1 MPVVN
6 ACPICGRYHY
16 PECGKENQME
26 HYCGMCGMAVVSKPG
41 KRCSSCQAAED
52 ARRERQAE
60 RDKET
65 LRRLEQKPR
74 RLTDVYPEA
83 K

>member
-1 MPVVN
+1 
-6 ACPICGRYHY
+6 
-16 PECGKENQME
+16 
-26 HYCGMCGMAVVSKPG
+26 MAVVSKPG
-41 KRCSSCQAAED
+41 KRCPNCQAAED

-74 RLTDVYPEA
+74 RLTDVYPDA